1 MTRNYWQPGV
11 IKDMQKYV
19 DRCDLCQII
28 KDCMKTLAEKLMAN
42 NMLEESQIYLTVNFI
57 TELPIGANKNTILV
71 VCDRLSKIVYF
82 LIEIEKTSAKE
93 LARLFR
99 DNVWRLHRLLES
111 RISDKRSQIAADL
124 TKELNRMLDIATK
137 LSVTFYPQTETVLE
151 VYLATKVS
159 LFMVNYGRELRMETD
174 IRRKVKVKKVIK
186 FTERM
191 RKAQEKVEAVLKK
204 AQEKIKRQADKEQR
218 EVEVQKKKGNVECKG
233 FVIQDWAS

>member
-1 MTRNYWQPGV
+1 M
-11 IKDMQKYV
+11 
-19 DRCDLCQII
+19 
-28 KDCMKTLAEKLMAN
+28 
-42 NMLEESQIYLTVNFI
+42 NFI
-57 TELPIGANKNTILV
+57 TGLPIGANKNTILV

-174 IRRKVKVKKVIK
+174 IRRKVKVKEVIK

-191 RKAQEKVEAVLKK
+191 RKVLL
-204 AQEKIKRQADKEQR
+204 
-218 EVEVQKKKGNVECKG
+218 
-233 FVIQDWAS
+233 

>member
-1 MTRNYWQPGV
+1 M
-11 IKDMQKYV
+11 
-19 DRCDLCQII
+19 
-28 KDCMKTLAEKLMAN
+28 
-42 NMLEESQIYLTVNFI
+42 NFI

-137 LSVTFYPQTETVLE
+137 LSVTFYLQTETVLE
-151 VYLATKVS
+151 VYSVTKVF

-174 IRRKVKVKKVIK
+174 IRRKVKVIK
-186 FTERM
+186 
-191 RKAQEKVEAVLKK
+191 
-204 AQEKIKRQADKEQR
+204 
-218 EVEVQKKKGNVECKG
+218 
-233 FVIQDWAS
+233 